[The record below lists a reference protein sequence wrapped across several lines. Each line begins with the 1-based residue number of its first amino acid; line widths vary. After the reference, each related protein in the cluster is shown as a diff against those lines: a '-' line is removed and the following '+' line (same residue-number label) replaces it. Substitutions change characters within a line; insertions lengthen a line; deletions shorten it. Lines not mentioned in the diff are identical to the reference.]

1 MLRRWYVPLATLALL
16 VGSTLA
22 AASASAAVH
31 SPQAAQ
37 MQHVAQPGGVM
48 IRTGGAHARV
58 SGARNTTVTSSNWS
72 GYASAGAN
80 GHYTKVSGAWTEPTG
95 TCTSGNKYSSFWVGL
110 DGYNS
115 GSVEQTGTDVDCS
128 GSTPVYYGWYE
139 MYPAFPVNFS
149 NTVRPGDHFTA
160 SVTFSGTSTFT
171 LVLSDTTRGWSHT
184 ITKSQSGLA
193 RSSAECIVEAPSS
206 SSGVLPLA
214 NFGTLNFS
222 NCLSNG
228 SVIGNQSPIQIIMVD
243 SSGLQK
249 DSISALS
256 SGENFTAKWLRSN

>member
-1 MLRRWYVPLATLALL
+1 MSRRWCVPFATLAL
-16 VGSTLA
+16 VIGSMLA
-22 AASASAAVH
+22 AAGASAATQA
-31 SPQAAQ
+31 PQAHGNHAI
-37 MQHVAQPGGVM
+37 QPGGAM
-48 IRTGGAHARV
+48 IRSGGARAQV
-58 SGARNTTVTSSNWS
+58 SGARHTTVTSTNWS
-72 GYASAGAN
+72 GYASDGAN

-110 DGYNS
+110 DGYTS

-128 GSTPVYYGWYE
+128 GRTPQYYGWYE

-160 SVTFSGTSTFT
+160 SVTFSGTNTFT
-171 LVLSDTTRGWSHT
+171 LVLKDTTQGW
-184 ITKSQSGLA
+184 TKTETKNQSGLA

-214 NFGTLNFS
+214 NFGTLNFTS
-222 NCLSNG
+222 CLSNG
-228 SVIGNQSPIQIIMVD
+228 SAIGNQSPIQIIMQD
-243 SSGLQK
+243 SSGNNK

-256 SGENFTAKWLRSN
+256 GGENFTATWLRSN